1 MGKEA
6 YVLAADEDVG
16 NGSLTGLLAEVGCED
31 AIRGQSGHAFTSGEE
46 EVDGEGLTLDVR
58 SVVHLV
64 KLVDLQV
71 EKRSDAT
78 GRKRGPSERLL
89 MGVIRHTLT
98 PLPDGRSSL
107 ARRALAEKHGR
118 REKGRLVSWSEETPS
133 EREQQWKGR
142 LTLLAVRAVGFAEDD
157 DEVGLDGFLDD
168 GLDGHV
174 VGVGG
179 GKEMEVRDHF
189 RRERWRISRALG
201 VFFPQRPWTPS
212 EQTTCEED

>member
-58 SVVHLV
+58 SVVHFV
-64 KLVDLQV
+64 KLVDLQI

-89 MGVIRHTLT
+89 TTFELD
-98 PLPDGRSSL
+98 DGCDQTYLDTL
-107 ARRALAEKHGR
+107 ARRQVKL
-118 REKGRLVSWSEETPS
+118 SEES
-133 EREQQWKGR
+133 
-142 LTLLAVRAVGFAEDD
+142 
-157 DEVGLDGFLDD
+157 
-168 GLDGHV
+168 
-174 VGVGG
+174 
-179 GKEMEVRDHF
+179 
-189 RRERWRISRALG
+189 LG
-201 VFFPQRPWTPS
+201 
-212 EQTTCEED
+212 